1 MNEHGGVV
9 PIEELIKIS
18 KEPGKPEESRATR
31 NDVDLSDDENEEIVI
46 KTRSTKVIV

>member
-18 KEPGKPEESRATR
+18 KEPGKPEESRAIQ
-31 NDVDLSDDENEEIVI
+31 NDKDLSDEDEEIVI

>member
-18 KEPGKPEESRATR
+18 KKREEPIQPEKSRDVENNAWLAES
-31 NDVDLSDDENEEIVI
+31 DSEE
-46 KTRSTKVIV
+46 